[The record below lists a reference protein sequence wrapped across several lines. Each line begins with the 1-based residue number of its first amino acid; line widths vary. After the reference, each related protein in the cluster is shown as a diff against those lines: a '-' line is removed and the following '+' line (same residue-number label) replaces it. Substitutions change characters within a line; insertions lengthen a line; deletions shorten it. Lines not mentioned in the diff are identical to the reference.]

1 MLMIKICENKIQIE
15 EAKNFDIKSILECG
29 QVFRYVKYSENDYG
43 IFSLD
48 KYARVTQ
55 NADKVE
61 ISTDNPQYFY
71 NYFDLDC
78 DYEKICKKVAVNEI
92 MHKAIE
98 HGKGIR
104 ILNQDLTET
113 LFSFILSSNN
123 NIKRIQ
129 KIIECLCIELGEKT
143 KYGYAFPTVE
153 ALASQSKLFYCE
165 NGCGYRADY
174 IYKSAKKFTEGFD
187 LDALKTMTTLEARKK
202 LMNLDGVGGKV
213 ADCILLFGLGRTDVF
228 PVDTWIE
235 KVYEN
240 HFSDGNKLAPQKISE
255 FFIQKFGANSGYAQ
269 QYLFYFERESIAKH

>member
-1 MLMIKICENKIQIE
+1 MIKTFADKIRIE
-15 EAKNFDIKSILECG
+15 KAKNFDIKSILECG
-29 QVFRYVKYSENDYG
+29 QVFRYIKYAENDYG
-43 IFSLD
+43 VFSLD

-55 NADKVE
+55 KGNSVE
-61 ISTDNPQYFY
+61 IFTDTPEYFC
-71 NYFDLDC
+71 NYFDLDR
-78 DYEKICKKVAVNEI
+78 DYEKICRTVTVNEI
-92 MHKAIE
+92 MSQAVE

-129 KIIECLCIELGEKT
+129 KIIECLCSTLGEKT

-165 NGCGYRADY
+165 SGCGYRADY
-174 IYKSAKKFTEGFD
+174 IFKTAKKLTEGFD
-187 LDALKTMTTLEARKK
+187 LDALKTMSTAEARKK
-202 LMNLDGVGGKV
+202 LMSLDGVGGKV
-213 ADCILLFGLGRTDVF
+213 ADCILLFGLRRTDVF

-240 HFSDGNKLAPQKISE
+240 HFSNGNKLAPQKISE
-255 FFIQKFGANSGYAQ
+255 FFIQKFGENSGYAQ